1 MSEVIKEIKE
11 TITYHSQ
18 PDIIFNEFYESEVD
32 IVKGKSLTVKEV
44 DKNFNTLEGRSIKNF
59 NLSTDGKS
67 LNIELLNGKIFK
79 IENIFNECISNI
91 ECKYDETKGE
101 LYIIT
106 NNDTDNMITLSGF
119 LTKDTVKGMIKQQQI
134 YTDNSIEGNGKPSS
148 PLKVSTMQQTGM
160 FKPVISI
167 IKELPENP
175 KPGDRYAI
183 TTSINKNGSLYNL
196 NGVHNISKNIENTK
210 WKVATKE
217 DWDDMLNALESNEI
231 DKTHNSKVCNE
242 FLGKTAGSFLI
253 NDEFGFNTSLCGYAN
268 EENEDNHVIWEGKRS
283 MYWTNTC
290 SPNGK
295 TAFTKQLDI
304 TETGVLQDIS
314 NGKNFYSVRL
324 IRDIDETNSLTSEEI
339 MGVTYSVVNMPSEK
353 YGLRSWINVNF
364 NSPLMDIYEETTTTE
379 TKKCDGRIIT
389 TTITKP
395 EIVENANDEINRFV
409 PKEWIE
415 NTEYITYIC
424 EWNGHRWLKE
434 PIPNY
439 YSFYLIEK
447 QNYYYIENGQAYP
460 MLDIDYL
467 KEVINNLQLNLN
479 TDITEGILE
488 ATINHLKNNYE
499 SISGLFTISTIDNL
513 INYDINIVNNNYNPM
528 FLDINN
534 FLISLH
540 DGGKINNLTYNDII
554 YYWDDNLNL
563 NNKFTSEIGSTDNDK
578 LLIQTLINEFNDNE
592 NNFINILTT
601 IGLKLIINNIEFII
615 KLNILNN

>member
-18 PDIIFNEFYESEVD
+18 PDVIFNEFYESEVD

-79 IENIFNECISNI
+79 IENLFNECISNI

-106 NNDTDNMITLSGF
+106 NSDMDNMITLSGF
-119 LTKDTVKGMIKQQQI
+119 LTKDTVNGMIKQQQI
-134 YTDNSIEGNGKPSS
+134 YTDNSIEGNGKPTS

-160 FKPVISI
+160 YKPVISI
-167 IKELPENP
+167 IEELPENP
-175 KPGDRYAI
+175 KPGDRYAM

-196 NGVHNISKNIENTK
+196 NGVHNISKNLENTK

-217 DWDDMLNALESNEI
+217 DWDDMLNALETNEI
-231 DKTHNSKVCNE
+231 DKIHNSKVCNE

-314 NGKNFYSVRL
+314 NGNNFYSVRL

-353 YGLRSWINVNF
+353 YGLRNWINVNF

-395 EIVENANDEINRFV
+395 EIVESANDEINRFV

-415 NTEYITYIC
+415 NAEYITYIC

-460 MLDIDYL
+460 MVDIDYL
-467 KEVINNLQLNLN
+467 KEMINNLHLNLN

-488 ATINHLKNNYE
+488 TTINHLNNNYE
-499 SISGLFTISTIDNL
+499 SISGSFTISIIDNL
-513 INYDINIVNNNYNPM
+513 INYDINIIDNNYIPM
-528 FLDINN
+528 FIDMNN

-540 DGGKINNLTYNDII
+540 DGGKINKITYNDII
-554 YYWDDNLNL
+554 YYWDDNLDL
-563 NNKFTSEIGSTDNDK
+563 NNKFTSEIGNTDK
-578 LLIQTLINEFNDNE
+578 LLIQTLANEFNVNE
-592 NNFINILTT
+592 NEFIKLLTT
-601 IGLKLIINNIEFII
+601 FGLKLIINNIEFII
-615 KLNILNN
+615 KLNIIKNN